1 MTAQDTSVGTTALD
15 PNTFT
20 GRVAA
25 RNPKLIEAAFKLHRD
40 RRVPANSWIW
50 DLDAVAANADA
61 LVAKTREL
69 GLTAYVM
76 TKQYNRNPL
85 VTKVAIKRGFRAGVA
100 VDIHCARV
108 MHRYGIPVGHV
119 GHLNQVPWREMDAV
133 IAMRPEV
140 ITVFSVE
147 NARQISEAAGRAGV
161 TQDLL
166 LRPIGKDDIFFE
178 GQEGGFP
185 EATILEAA
193 KEITALPNVRITG
206 VTSFPCVRYN
216 FGEAGHS
223 EPVANPN
230 LATVARVAQALRDEL
245 GLEITQLN
253 TPGNTSIETLPLL
266 AAGGST
272 HVEPGHGL
280 IGSTPNQI
288 LDATQPE
295 IPTYVFLS
303 EVSHHFNGRAYA
315 FGGGLWGQMAGFLNL
330 PDGTFPRHQA
340 LVGSDLD
347 SLRATALEFEPQEQ
361 IIDYHGAL
369 FPGDRAQV
377 GDTVV
382 MGIYTQAQ
390 MTRSYIVP
398 VSGISTGEPEAHG
411 IFDVGTHMLDED
423 YNPVP
428 TDEARRLI
436 DVALERY

>member
-1 MTAQDTSVGTTALD
+1 MTAETPGATALD
-15 PNTFT
+15 PDTFT
-20 GRVAA
+20 GRIAA

-61 LVAKTREL
+61 LIAKTREL

-85 VTKVAIKRGFRAGVA
+85 VTQVAIKRGFRGGVA

-147 NARQISEAAGRAGV
+147 NARQISAAAARAGI

-166 LRPIGKDDIFFE
+166 MRPIGEGDIFFE

-185 EATILEAA
+185 EEGIIQAA
-193 KEITALPNVRITG
+193 KEISQLPNVRIVG

-230 LATVARVAQALRDEL
+230 LATVARVAQKLRDEL

-280 IGSTPNQI
+280 IGTTPNQI
-288 LDATQPE
+288 LDGTQPE

-303 EVSHHFNGRAYA
+303 EVSHHVNGRAYA

-330 PDGTFPRHQA
+330 SDGNFPRHQA

-347 SLRATALEFEPQEQ
+347 SAAALEFEPQEQ

-369 FPGDRAQV
+369 YPGDRVKV

-382 MGIYTQAQ
+382 LGLYTQAQ

-423 YNPVP
+423 YSAVP
-428 TDEARRLI
+428 TSEARRLI
-436 DVALERY
+436 DLALERY